1 MAEFRVMFGNRLY
14 LGIGATI
21 IGLLAI
27 LASMLGVSINSDGDK
42 ICDGTIEDP
51 CISYFNVTNWNYR
64 SKYIYNYDNVQ
75 MDFSPEIKSYK
86 LYVKYYGRWRFT
98 NFTMATRLG
107 NIPESR
113 KYVFV
118 FPRYSTKEFK
128 LVGYKNDPLD
138 TIKWGFGVDKSYLDP
153 TWHSINISKIKG
165 NCVNHTQNTYHI
177 VTYNYT
183 CQTDNFDYQ
192 QNPYKYAWCYED
204 NPLGNGTYPI
214 VFKHT
219 FYRGNLPAKYIEWDI
234 REKNGTETLTTCDV
248 IGYQIKNKKIM
259 FENFPFRCWLN
270 QDAKC
275 VQCKSTKDGDGKPPI
290 KTGDGTS
297 WCEACIVN
305 GSIVNTCKDDIE
317 FMRYWRLT

>member
-42 ICDGTIEDP
+42 ICDGTLEDP

-64 SKYIYNYDNVQ
+64 SKYIYNYDNIQ
-75 MDFSPEIKSYK
+75 MDFSPEIQSYK

-98 NFTMATRLG
+98 NFTMSTRLG
-107 NIPESR
+107 NIPELR

-118 FPRYSTKEFK
+118 FPAYSTKEFK

-138 TIKWGFGVDKSYLDP
+138 TIKWGFGVDKDYLDP
-153 TWHSINISKIKG
+153 IWGSINVSKIKG
-165 NCVNHTQNTYHI
+165 NCVNHTQDTFHT
-177 VTYNYT
+177 V
-183 CQTDNFDYQ
+183 
-192 QNPYKYAWCYED
+192 E
-204 NPLGNGTYPI
+204 
-214 VFKHT
+214 HT
-219 FYRGNLPAKYIEWDI
+219 FTCPTPYVNWSNYPCAYCYNWEPANQSFSMNYSRCGFDRWDKPSKTI
-234 REKNGTETLTTCDV
+234 WWNNSEINGTEIITTCET
-248 IGYQIKNKKIM
+248 IGYQIKNKKLY

-270 QDAKC
+270 VGTKC

-305 GSIVNTCKDDIE
+305 GSIVNTCREDAN
-317 FMRYWRLT
+317 FMKYWRLQ